1 MTLTLLNN
9 RYQVLRVLGSGGFGE
24 TFLAED
30 TQMPSNRRCVIKQLK
45 PIANNPQVYQLI
57 QQRFQQEA
65 AILEELGDRSNQIP
79 KLYAYFI
86 DNGQFYLVQEY
97 IEGQTLTQKIQQ
109 QGVLSEIAVKGI
121 LIDILP
127 ILEFIHSKH
136 IVHRDIKPDNIILRF
151 ADGKPVLIDFGAVKV
166 SMGTI
171 MTASGNSTPSIV
183 IGTPGFMPMEQSVG
197 RPVFSSDIYSLGLTA
212 IYLLTGKIPSEF
224 PTNPATG
231 DILWRNFAF
240 NISPDFAAVLD
251 KAVQQSPRDRYLTAR
266 DMLIALQNPVAPTVP
281 VIPTVPPTNPTLIA
295 TPVNGGHVST
305 PTVPSPPPVYQPPIS
320 YSPEPVPSP
329 KSLAT
334 WQQGVIIGSVIGSLV
349 VGGIWLVRG
358 QLSSPTQPSIN
369 VATSPT
375 PTRSPSLNSSNN
387 SPNINEQ
394 QSTPPTSKVVDSNS
408 SNSNRQIN
416 TPSTPIYTEKP
427 TTSENNSTR
436 VETPIT
442 STATLTESG
451 AKNVINNWLKA
462 KQVMFAPPYNPQ
474 PASELTTGQQYEQ
487 VAGYDGSIN
496 SLKTDGHYYQYGLQ
510 KIDGVDEFSVNGNQ
524 ATIQVKVTEDRTLF
538 DKNGNILPKETDF
551 KTRTVRYTLQFVD
564 QRWKI
569 ASTQIISN

>member
-1 MTLTLLNN
+1 MTVTLLNN

-281 VIPTVPPTNPTLIA
+281 AIPTVPPANPTVIA
-295 TPVNGGHVST
+295 TPVNGGYVPT
-305 PTVPSPPPVYQPPIS
+305 PTVQAPPPQYPPQTPSPIP
-320 YSPEPVPSP
+320 PSP
-329 KSLAT
+329 YPNTPAPNPGLGT
-334 WQQGVIIGSVIGSLV
+334 WQQAVIVGGVIGTFI
-349 VGGIWLVRG
+349 VGGLWVMGFNNPSTKSISSN
-358 QLSSPTQPSIN
+358 SSPSPIAENTL
-369 VATSPT
+369 TPT
-375 PTRSPSLNSSNN
+375 PTPTFTQT
-387 SPNINEQ
+387 PTPTFTETP
-394 QSTPPTSKVVDSNS
+394 TPPIPTPTQRVIPSNS
-408 SNSNRQIN
+408 AYISQNEALQLIN
-416 TPSTPIYTEKP
+416 KWL
-427 TTSENNSTR
+427 
-436 VETPIT
+436 
-442 STATLTESG
+442 A
-451 AKNVINNWLKA
+451 AKREI
-462 KQVMFAPPYNPQ
+462 FAPPYNTDLGYQLLTGTVYTKFISKTSDPDACLENGGSEDDCLSSVDWLRRNRAYWVYGAQ
-474 PASELTTGQQYEQ
+474 KVNSVRNFVAS
-487 VAGYDGSIN
+487 
-496 SLKTDGHYYQYGLQ
+496 
-510 KIDGVDEFSVNGNQ
+510 GNT
-524 ATIQVKVTEDRTLF
+524 ATIEVSVTEKRTLYNS
-538 DKNGNILPKETDF
+538 NGNI
-551 KTRTVRYTLQFVD
+551 D
-564 QRWKI
+564 QTQSGLFT
-569 ASTQIISN
+569 STTSYDLEYQNGQIKISNYK